1 MAVSDHLTIAVT
13 QQRDRV
19 VLALDGELDMAS
31 APLLQ
36 RAVEEVEF
44 VDGTL
49 LVLDLQKLEF
59 IDSTGLRIILSAR
72 RRCGERGGEL
82 AVTRSSDQV
91 ERLLSVTGMAEHL
104 RTVPAADE
112 PPA

>member
-1 MAVSDHLTIAVT
+1 MGEQDHLQIAVT
-13 QQRDRV
+13 HEADRV

-36 RAVEEVEF
+36 RAV
-44 VDGTL
+44 DDPALAGKPL
-49 LVLDLQKLEF
+49 LVLDLTRLGF
-59 IDSTGLRIILSAR
+59 IDSTGLRIILAAR
-72 RRCGERGGEL
+72 KLCGERDQEL
-82 AVTRSSDQV
+82 AVTQGSQQV

-112 PPA
+112 MHA